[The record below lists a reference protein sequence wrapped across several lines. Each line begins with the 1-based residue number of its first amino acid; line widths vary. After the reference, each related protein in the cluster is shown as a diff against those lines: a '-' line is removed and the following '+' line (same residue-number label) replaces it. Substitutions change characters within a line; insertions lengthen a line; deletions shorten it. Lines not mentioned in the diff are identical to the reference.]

1 MLAMPWPRCSPQN
14 CGCQNYIPILHEHDG
29 RFPDCWCAL
38 QSQAKCVLLCFLR
51 LSLNMG
57 AFPSP
62 CFVCFFLMRTDW
74 FMWNHCMIHAKSLRS
89 KCALHR
95 EACDA
100 MQCNAV
106 QQQGGVRIGSEADS
120 TGSEV
125 ICLWIQNVLAPTTSK
140 PCPILIARTLEA
152 GGKTSRCMAHMK
164 HDPRPRFPLEQSC
177 TVFSC

>member
-1 MLAMPWPRCSPQN
+1 MVVEGLQLQIRFLCKAAFVSDVCAHRIWSAISITWIWTYFFFEQRIWTYWQDMLAMPWPRCSPQN

-62 CFVCFFLMRTDW
+62 CFVGFFLMRTDW

-89 KCALHR
+89 KCALRR

-100 MQCNAV
+100 MQ
-106 QQQGGVRIGSEADS
+106 RSS
-120 TGSEV
+120 TTG
-125 ICLWIQNVLAPTTSK
+125 WSK
-140 PCPILIARTLEA
+140 NW
-152 GGKTSRCMAHMK
+152 KWSSRYT
-164 HDPRPRFPLEQSC
+164 QYW
-177 TVFSC
+177 